1 MVAGLNV
8 KVKIWRMTPDAD
20 DDVGGA
26 QITGTV
32 AYADLAAR
40 LTTRRPSQ
48 LLLEQGLET
57 DKVFDLAVQGHGL
70 TIYERDEVEVT
81 WPTDHLQYSQRFRI
95 LGVQPA
101 GRRQLYGPMQF
112 TLSRIVRS
120 RSRQ

>member
-1 MVAGLNV
+1 MVAGLNI
-8 KVKIWRMTPDAD
+8 KVTIHRMTLDTD

-26 QITGTV
+26 QITGSV

-40 LTTRRPSQ
+40 ITPRRPSQ

-57 DKVFDLAVQGHGL
+57 DKIFDMAVQGHGL

-81 WPTDHLQYSQRFRI
+81 WPTGHLHYGQRFRI
-95 LGVQPA
+95 LGVQPS